1 MRQGIV
7 GGLTGGVVAV
17 GISLLAQTWTTPR
30 TWVTAE
36 VVTAGQ
42 FNTHV
47 RDNLTHLYTRIDT
60 VLGTDGRITGPLSD
74 TILSDLSGAN
84 LTGLTASQ
92 ITSGTFGQ
100 NRLAADSVGTSQL
113 RTAQGSA
120 DGPVGQGGGRRNATS
135 IDVNR
140 YTLLPVLTGQC
151 GRVALRLDRSASS
164 TDAPKVNIVETGVL
178 TCAGGTFNM
187 TLYWDYVTSSD
198 TPTVWVVIGGTGDVY
213 ATWESEDPAGTDS
226 PFGELETGQR
236 AVAIGLPSLAQLEAL
251 YAALTTAQQAAA
263 LDTLRA
269 TVVTRRG
276 WLSSL
281 TALSDLAGIETRYE
295 PSGRHWALRALA
307 DTLDRSVGAYVATR
321 MAVDTATD
329 AWTVRATPL
338 TTRPVP
344 GG

>member
-30 TWVTAE
+30 TWVTGE

-47 RDNLTHLYTRIDT
+47 RDNLTHLYTRVNT

-120 DGPVGQGGGRRNATS
+120 GGPVGTGGGRSNNKT
-135 IDVNR
+135 IVLNR
-140 YTLLPVLTGQC
+140 YTLLPSLTGQC
-151 GRVALRLDRSASS
+151 GTSADLRLARSSSS
-164 TDAPKVNIVETGVL
+164 TAAPTVVIEALASG
-178 TCAGGTFNM
+178 CPGGTYNM

-198 TPTVWVVIGGTGDVY
+198 NPTVWVVIGGTGDVY

-329 AWTVRATPL
+329 AWTVRATAL
-338 TTRPVP
+338 DARPAATE
-344 GG
+344 